1 MDVISP
7 ENIIWDKP
15 IKFLRYLTIIGSV
28 LSEIGDP
35 GVEFETICVYCLK
48 ELRIWLWVELSVTE
62 IVAGK
67 KKIRSKKFKFLF
79 FNWLTDSSHHSS
91 LELLIANQTLITL
104 FRNFINLFEFDF
116 FSKSSIGNKTRLL
129 LEKQGL
135 STQLK
140 YCLNASLNLMLSWL

>member
-28 LSEIGDP
+28 LSEFGDP

-48 ELRIWLWVELSVTE
+48 ELRIWLWVELYVTE

-67 KKIRSKKFKFLF
+67 K
-79 FNWLTDSSHHSS
+79 
-91 LELLIANQTLITL
+91 
-104 FRNFINLFEFDF
+104 
-116 FSKSSIGNKTRLL
+116 
-129 LEKQGL
+129 
-135 STQLK
+135 
-140 YCLNASLNLMLSWL
+140 